1 MARKKFV
8 IGMTVLVIAFGFLF
22 FQGLDQSMM
31 AYLNVRDLES
41 NAPLQSDKVL
51 QVTGIVQPGSIQLVS
66 AEQTYYFVLQD
77 LENPESR
84 VRVVYRGIVPDNFK
98 PGIQVV
104 VQGEYRQE
112 SGQILAER
120 ILVKCPSKYEEDA

>member
-1 MARKKFV
+1 MKRKFV
-8 IGMTVLVIAFGFLF
+8 IGIVVLVSAFGFLF

-31 AYLNVRDLES
+31 AYVNVQDLETHPQQHT
-41 NAPLQSDKVL
+41 NKVI
-51 QVTGIVQPGSIQLVS
+51 QVTGIVQPGSVQLVA

-77 LENPESR
+77 LEDPRSQIR
-84 VRVVYRGIVPDNFK
+84 IVYRGIVPDNFK

-104 VQGEYRQE
+104 VQGQFQQDRGLIQ
-112 SGQILAER
+112 AER